1 MIRAR
6 SAAWWLGAM
15 LVSACHHEPPPPV
28 TSNVPDVPPAIA
40 SQPPTAAANLPAS
53 ASGAVAP
60 LEAFPS
66 PAAGAVWVTLQWGMG
81 EDQAVQALRQ
91 AGLEPE
97 QRRWGKTPGG
107 YVTLKRGGWDVTV
120 YLRDGTGVISQILL
134 VGEHLPETVAAATR
148 ARMQAR
154 FGSPTTTMLRQEHQW
169 RIEGVNAVTLTRSS
183 EGARLRVREQRHRR
197 REGAVGWGSLRWG
210 MSPAEVARTLGQAGL
225 AVDRAIDLPNHC
237 EMPNPPPDC
246 QGPNSSMHFV
256 KAPGEGNATFT
267 PDGGLVELTL
277 WSESVDEAFAQN
289 RWRELQAE
297 LGAPADSS
305 DESHLTWAGST
316 IKASLSLEHHSAR
329 DDWTIFEQYVPPES
343 PAPLAAPATR

>member
-6 SAAWWLGAM
+6 SPAWWLAVI
-15 LVSACHHEPPPPV
+15 LASACHHEPPPPAA
-28 TSNVPDVPPAIA
+28 SKVPAPPPAIG
-40 SQPPTAAANLPAS
+40 SLPPTAAATPPAS

-66 PAAGAVWVTLQWGMG
+66 PAAGAVWATLGWGMG
-81 EDQAVQALRQ
+81 AEQAVQALRQ

-107 YVTLKRGGWDVTV
+107 YLTLKRGGWDVTV
-120 YLRDGTGVISQILL
+120 YFRDGTGAISQILL
-134 VGEHLPETVAAATR
+134 IGEHLPEAVATATR

-154 FGSPTTTMLRQEHQW
+154 FGGPTKTMLRREHQW
-169 RIEGVNAVTLTRSS
+169 RMEGVNAVTLTWSGES
-183 EGARLRVREQRHRR
+183 AGLRVQEQRHRR

-210 MSPAEVARTLGQAGL
+210 MSAAEVARTLGQAGL

-246 QGPNSSMHFV
+246 KGPNSSIHFAR
-256 KAPGEGNATFT
+256 APGEGSATFI

-277 WSESVDEAFAQN
+277 SAEGVDEAFAKN
-289 RWRELQAE
+289 RLREIQAE
-297 LGAPADSS
+297 WGAPADST
-305 DESHLTWAGST
+305 DESHLTWAGSA

-329 DDWTIFEQYVPPES
+329 DDWTLFEEYVPPES
-343 PAPLAAPATR
+343 PTPAPSTTR

>member
-6 SAAWWLGAM
+6 SAALWLAAA
-15 LVSACHHEPPPPV
+15 LACACHHEPSPPV
-28 TSNVPDVPPAIA
+28 ASRAPSPPPAIG
-40 SQPPTAAANLPAS
+40 SLPPTAAATPPARG
-53 ASGAVAP
+53 SGAVAA
-60 LEAFPS
+60 LEAFPA
-66 PAAGAVWVTLQWGMG
+66 PAAGAVWVTLGWSMG
-81 EDQAVQALRQ
+81 AEQAVQALRQ

-107 YVTLKRGGWDVTV
+107 YLTLKRDGWDVTV
-120 YLRDGTGVISQILL
+120 YLRDGTGAINQILL
-134 VGEHLPETVAAATR
+134 IGEHLPETVATATR

-154 FGSPTTTMLRQEHQW
+154 FGSPTKTMLRQEHQW
-169 RIEGVNAVTLTRSS
+169 RIEGVNSVTLTRSS
-183 EGARLRVREQRHRR
+183 EGTRLRVQEQRHRR
-197 REGAVGWGSLRWG
+197 REGAVGCGALRWG

-277 WSESVDEAFAQN
+277 WSDGVDEAFAQN
-289 RWRELQAE
+289 RLREIQAE

-305 DESHLTWAGST
+305 DESHLTWAGSA

-329 DDWTIFEQYVPPES
+329 DDWTIFEQYVPPER
-343 PAPLAAPATR
+343 PAPPAPAATR